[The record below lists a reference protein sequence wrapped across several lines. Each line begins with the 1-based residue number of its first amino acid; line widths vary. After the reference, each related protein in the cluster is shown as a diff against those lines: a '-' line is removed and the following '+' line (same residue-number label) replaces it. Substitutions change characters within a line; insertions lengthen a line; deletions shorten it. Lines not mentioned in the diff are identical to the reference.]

1 MFNFLKP
8 KVKVAEKPKSLGQLG
23 EEFAQQVYKEKG
35 YEILGANVFNK
46 KGLRKGEIDFIAK
59 NKTEIVFVE
68 VKTRANVETG
78 KFGSAAESVNLFKQA
93 KFLRAVKL
101 YLLGNPQYQDLRPRI
116 DVCLIESNN
125 IDNSLK
131 CAKIITNA
139 VEDWS

>member
-1 MFNFLKP
+1 MFNLFKKP
-8 KVKVAEKPKSLGQLG
+8 TVIEKPKTLGQLG
-23 EEFAQQVYKEKG
+23 EEFAQKIYEEKG

-78 KFGSAAESVNLFKQA
+78 KFGSAAESVNMFKQA

-101 YLLGNPQYQDLRPRI
+101 YLLSNPQYQDLRPRI
-116 DVCLIESNN
+116 DVCLVEQNGV
-125 IDNSLK
+125 DYSLK
-131 CAKIITNA
+131 CAKIIANA

>member
-1 MFNFLKP
+1 MFNLFKKP
-8 KVKVAEKPKSLGQLG
+8 TVIEKPKTLGQLG
-23 EEFAQQVYKEKG
+23 EEFAQKIYEEKG

-78 KFGSAAESVNLFKQA
+78 KFGSAAESVNMFKQA

-101 YLLGNPQYQDLRPRI
+101 YLLSNPQYQDLRQRI
-116 DVCLIESNN
+116 DVCLVEQSGV
-125 IDNSLK
+125 DYSLK
-131 CAKIITNA
+131 CAKIIANA

>member
-1 MFNFLKP
+1 MFNLFKKP
-8 KVKVAEKPKSLGQLG
+8 TVIEKPKTLGQLG
-23 EEFAQQVYKEKG
+23 EEFAQKIYEEKG

-78 KFGSAAESVNLFKQA
+78 KFGSAAESVNMFKQA

-101 YLLGNPQYQDLRPRI
+101 YLLSNPQYQDLRPRI
-116 DVCLIESNN
+116 DVCLVEQSRV
-125 IDNSLK
+125 DYSLK
-131 CAKIITNA
+131 CAKIIANA

>member
-1 MFNFLKP
+1 MFNLFKKP
-8 KVKVAEKPKSLGQLG
+8 TVIEKPKTLGQLG
-23 EEFAQQVYKEKG
+23 EEFAQKIYEEKG

-78 KFGSAAESVNLFKQA
+78 KFGSAAESVNMFKQA

-101 YLLGNPQYQDLRPRI
+101 YLLSNPQYQDLRQRI
-116 DVCLIESNN
+116 DVCLVEQSVV
-125 IDNSLK
+125 DYSLK
-131 CAKIITNA
+131 CAKIMI
-139 VEDWS
+139 